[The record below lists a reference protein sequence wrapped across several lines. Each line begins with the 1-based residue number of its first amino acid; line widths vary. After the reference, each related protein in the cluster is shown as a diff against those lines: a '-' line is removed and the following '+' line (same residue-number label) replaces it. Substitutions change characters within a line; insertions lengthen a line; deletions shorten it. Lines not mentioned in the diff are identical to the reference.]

1 MANMTREYAEDCI
14 HLKACRR
21 MCKYHNINNR
31 GCTKSYCTAY
41 EPKSDFIKVEDAIEV
56 ARNLLKDMQYGYSYD
71 DLSVEV
77 VGFME
82 ERSL

>member
-1 MANMTREYAEDCI
+1 MKREFADDCI

-21 MCKYHNINNR
+21 MCKYHGINNR

-41 EPKSDFIKVEDAIEV
+41 EPKEDFIKVGDAVEV
-56 ARNLLKDMQYGYSYD
+56 ARQLLKDMQYGYSYN

-77 VGFME
+77 IGFME